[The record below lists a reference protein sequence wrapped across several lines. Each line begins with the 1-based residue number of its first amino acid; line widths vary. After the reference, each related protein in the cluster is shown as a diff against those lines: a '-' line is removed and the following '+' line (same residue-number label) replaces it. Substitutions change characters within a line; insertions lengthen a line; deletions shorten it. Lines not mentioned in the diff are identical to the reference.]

1 MFIKLNG
8 LKTIKFD
15 HSTIKNLKNKFKM
28 EHWELVLIFLM
39 IAFVYSSVGFGG
51 GSSYLAVLA
60 MYSLPYQEIRLTA
73 LICNVIVVVGGV
85 IIYIRN
91 NQVDWRKILP
101 LTLISVPMA
110 YLGAIMKLNQETF
123 FMILGITLVIAAI
136 LLWLQTGSGPEA
148 ERTDQGK
155 IGVVQNSLLGGSIGF
170 LSGLVGI
177 GGGIFLSPLLNLIKW
192 DTAKKIAA
200 TSSVFILVNSI
211 SGIAGQFSKLSVEM
225 NFSRIGILCLSV
237 LLGGQIGSRM
247 SIKWNPLIVKRM
259 TAVLVLIAGINVL
272 IKYW

>member
-1 MFIKLNG
+1 
-8 LKTIKFD
+8 
-15 HSTIKNLKNKFKM
+15 M

-110 YLGAIMKLNQETF
+110 YLGAIMKLSQETF

-136 LLWLQTGSGPEA
+136 LLWLQTGNRFEV

-155 IGVVQNSLLGGSIGF
+155 TGVVQNSILGGGIGF

-200 TSSVFILVNSI
+200 TSSAFILINSI

-237 LLGGQIGSRM
+237 LLGGQLGSRM

>member
-1 MFIKLNG
+1 
-8 LKTIKFD
+8 
-15 HSTIKNLKNKFKM
+15 M
-28 EHWELVLIFLM
+28 EHWELLLIFLI

-60 MYSLPYQEIRLTA
+60 IYSLPYQEIRLTA

-85 IIYIRN
+85 IIYLRN
-91 NQVDWRKILP
+91 KQVDWRKILP

-110 YLGAIMKLNQETF
+110 YLGAIIKLSQETF
-123 FMILGITLVIAAI
+123 FLILGFTLILAAL
-136 LLWLQTGSGPEA
+136 LLWIQTDKKDKDY
-148 ERTDQGK
+148 RTENYK
-155 IGVVQNSLLGGSIGF
+155 PSLVQNSLLGGGIGF

-237 LLGGQIGSRM
+237 FIGGQIGSRM

-259 TAVLVLIAGINVL
+259 TAVLVFIAGINVL

>member
-1 MFIKLNG
+1 
-8 LKTIKFD
+8 
-15 HSTIKNLKNKFKM
+15 M
-28 EHWELVLIFLM
+28 EHWELLLIFLI

-60 MYSLPYQEIRLTA
+60 IYSLPYQEIRLTA

-85 IIYIRN
+85 IIYLRN
-91 NQVDWRKILP
+91 KQVDWRKILP
-101 LTLISVPMA
+101 LTLVSVPMA
-110 YLGAIMKLNQETF
+110 YLGAVIKLSQETF
-123 FMILGITLVIAAI
+123 FLILGFTLILAAL
-136 LLWLQTGSGPEA
+136 LLWIQTEKKDKDY
-148 ERTDQGK
+148 RTENYK
-155 IGVVQNSLLGGSIGF
+155 PSLVQNSLLGGGIGF

-237 LLGGQIGSRM
+237 FIGGKIGSRM

-259 TAVLVLIAGINVL
+259 TAVLVFIAGINVL

>member
-1 MFIKLNG
+1 
-8 LKTIKFD
+8 
-15 HSTIKNLKNKFKM
+15 M
-28 EHWELVLIFLM
+28 EHWELLLIFLI

-60 MYSLPYQEIRLTA
+60 IYSLPYQEIRLTA

-85 IIYIRN
+85 IIYLRN
-91 NQVDWRKILP
+91 KQVDWRKILP
-101 LTLISVPMA
+101 LTLVSVPMA
-110 YLGAIMKLNQETF
+110 YLGAVIKLSQETF
-123 FMILGITLVIAAI
+123 FLILGFTLILAAL
-136 LLWLQTGSGPEA
+136 LLWIQTDKKDKDY
-148 ERTDQGK
+148 RTENYK
-155 IGVVQNSLLGGSIGF
+155 PSLVQNSLLGGGIGF

-237 LLGGQIGSRM
+237 FIGGQIGSRM
-247 SIKWNPLIVKRM
+247 SIKWNPLIVKKM
-259 TAVLVLIAGINVL
+259 TAVLVFIAGINVL

>member
-1 MFIKLNG
+1 
-8 LKTIKFD
+8 
-15 HSTIKNLKNKFKM
+15 M
-28 EHWELVLIFLM
+28 EHWELLLIFLI

-60 MYSLPYQEIRLTA
+60 IYSLPYQEIRLTA
-73 LICNVIVVVGGV
+73 LISNVIVVVGGV
-85 IIYIRN
+85 IIYLRN
-91 NQVDWRKILP
+91 KQVDWHKILP
-101 LTLISVPMA
+101 LTLVSVPMA
-110 YLGAIMKLNQETF
+110 YLGAIIKLSQETF
-123 FMILGITLVIAAI
+123 FLILGFTLILAAL
-136 LLWLQTGSGPEA
+136 LLWIQTDKKDKDY
-148 ERTDQGK
+148 RTENYK
-155 IGVVQNSLLGGSIGF
+155 PSLVQNSLLGGGIGF

-237 LLGGQIGSRM
+237 FIGGQIGSRM

-259 TAVLVLIAGINVL
+259 TAVLVFIAGINVL

>member
-1 MFIKLNG
+1 
-8 LKTIKFD
+8 
-15 HSTIKNLKNKFKM
+15 M
-28 EHWELVLIFLM
+28 EHWELLLIFLI

-60 MYSLPYQEIRLTA
+60 IYSLPYQEIRLTA

-85 IIYIRN
+85 IIYLRN
-91 NQVDWRKILP
+91 KQVDWRKILP

-110 YLGAIMKLNQETF
+110 YLGAIIKLSQETF
-123 FMILGITLVIAAI
+123 FLILGFTLILAAL
-136 LLWLQTGSGPEA
+136 LLWIQTDKKDKDY
-148 ERTDQGK
+148 RTENYK
-155 IGVVQNSLLGGSIGF
+155 PSLVQNSLLGGGIGF
-170 LSGLVGI
+170 LPGLVGI

-237 LLGGQIGSRM
+237 FIGGQIGSRM

-259 TAVLVLIAGINVL
+259 TAVLVFIAGINVL

>member
-1 MFIKLNG
+1 
-8 LKTIKFD
+8 
-15 HSTIKNLKNKFKM
+15 M
-28 EHWELVLIFLM
+28 EHWELLLIFLI

-60 MYSLPYQEIRLTA
+60 IYSLPYQEIMLTA

-85 IIYIRN
+85 IIYLRN
-91 NQVDWRKILP
+91 KQVDWRKILP
-101 LTLISVPMA
+101 LTLVSVPMA
-110 YLGAIMKLNQETF
+110 YLGAIIKLSQETF
-123 FMILGITLVIAAI
+123 FLILGFTLILAAL
-136 LLWLQTGSGPEA
+136 LLWIQTDKKDKDY
-148 ERTDQGK
+148 RTENYK
-155 IGVVQNSLLGGSIGF
+155 PSLVQNSLLGGGIGF

-237 LLGGQIGSRM
+237 FIGGQIGSRM

-259 TAVLVLIAGINVL
+259 TAVLVFIAGINVL

>member
-1 MFIKLNG
+1 
-8 LKTIKFD
+8 
-15 HSTIKNLKNKFKM
+15 M

-110 YLGAIMKLNQETF
+110 YLGAIMKLSQETF

-136 LLWLQTGSGPEA
+136 LLWLQTGNRFEV

-155 IGVVQNSLLGGSIGF
+155 TGVVQNSILGGGIGF

-200 TSSVFILVNSI
+200 TSSVFILINSI

-237 LLGGQIGSRM
+237 LLGGQLGSRM

>member
-1 MFIKLNG
+1 
-8 LKTIKFD
+8 
-15 HSTIKNLKNKFKM
+15 M

-73 LICNVIVVVGGV
+73 LICNVIVVVSGV

-110 YLGAIMKLNQETF
+110 YLGAIMKLSQETF

-136 LLWLQTGSGPEA
+136 LLWLQTARRPEA
-148 ERTDQGK
+148 ERADQGK
-155 IGVVQNSLLGGSIGF
+155 TSLVQNSLLGGGIGF

>member
-1 MFIKLNG
+1 
-8 LKTIKFD
+8 
-15 HSTIKNLKNKFKM
+15 M
-28 EHWELVLIFLM
+28 EHWELLLIFLI

-60 MYSLPYQEIRLTA
+60 IYSLPYQEIRLTA

-85 IIYIRN
+85 IIYLRN
-91 NQVDWRKILP
+91 KQVDWRKILP
-101 LTLISVPMA
+101 LTLVSVPMA
-110 YLGAIMKLNQETF
+110 YLGAIIKLSQETF
-123 FMILGITLVIAAI
+123 FLILGFTLILAAL
-136 LLWLQTGSGPEA
+136 LLWIQTDKKDKDY
-148 ERTDQGK
+148 RTENYK
-155 IGVVQNSLLGGSIGF
+155 PSLVQNSLLGGGIGF

-237 LLGGQIGSRM
+237 FIGGQIGSRM

-259 TAVLVLIAGINVL
+259 TAVLVFIAGINVL

>member
-1 MFIKLNG
+1 
-8 LKTIKFD
+8 
-15 HSTIKNLKNKFKM
+15 M

-60 MYSLPYQEIRLTA
+60 MYNLPYQEIRLTA

-110 YLGAIMKLNQETF
+110 YLGAIMKLSQETF

-136 LLWLQTGSGPEA
+136 LLWLQTGNRFEV
-148 ERTDQGK
+148 ERTDQDK
-155 IGVVQNSLLGGSIGF
+155 TGVVQNSLLGGGIGF

-211 SGIAGQFSKLSVEM
+211 SGIAGQFSKLTVEM